1 MTNKQRNKLAAVRTK
16 KLALKV
22 INLRAKILRIEIYLL
37 RNEGKEKANQE
48 RALLKI
54 LNEAFT
60 NIKTSTNHG

>member
-60 NIKTSTNHG
+60 NIKTSINHG